1 MALSQQ
7 AHACLEWRPK
17 EKLITFNMT
26 CLWTF
31 HTNSLLHRYLFLM
44 HVHEITMN
52 TCLSDK
58 KLVLFYMNSVLYD
71 VCPAHSIIISHDHFN
86 NSHELHP

>member
-1 MALSQQ
+1 MALSPQ
-7 AHACLEWRPK
+7 AHACLEWRPV

-31 HTNSLLHRYLFLM
+31 QTNSLLHRYLFFM

-52 TCLSDK
+52 TCLRD
-58 KLVLFYMNSVLYD
+58 
-71 VCPAHSIIISHDHFN
+71 
-86 NSHELHP
+86 

>member
-7 AHACLEWRPK
+7 AHACLEWRPV

-31 HTNSLLHRYLFLM
+31 QTNSLLHRCICFFM
-44 HVHEITMN
+44 HVQVHEITMN
-52 TCLSDK
+52 TCLRD
-58 KLVLFYMNSVLYD
+58 
-71 VCPAHSIIISHDHFN
+71 
-86 NSHELHP
+86 